1 MKKFMI
7 LSLLIIS
14 PLFSYSTSVTA
25 IYAIGIFN
33 SAGNGENVQ
42 HVRRTKANYNGTCYT
57 KVFVVGNAFNTKPE
71 VKIGNSIGTYQSTKP
86 IYSETTNKIKIGEV
100 MVFKHLNVSKGLIKI
115 FFKNRLFDSKV
126 YVK

>member
-1 MKKFMI
+1 MKKFI
-7 LSLLIIS
+7 LLLIFILT
-14 PLFSYSTSVTA
+14 PLFSYNTSVTA

-42 HVRRTKANYNGTCYT
+42 HLKRTKANYNGTCYT
-57 KVFVVGNAFNTKPE
+57 KIFVVGNAFNTKPE

-86 IYSETTNKIKIGEV
+86 IYSKTTNKIKIGEV
-100 MVFKHLNVSKGLIKI
+100 MVFKHFNVTKGLIKVS
-115 FFKNRLFDSKV
+115 FKNRIYDSKV